1 MDLVTPDIGLIIW
14 QTVVFLIVF
23 AILALKVW
31 KPITEALKSRD
42 GFIRDSL
49 QSAEA
54 AKEEM
59 KQLTAENEYL
69 LKEARIERD
78 HMLKDAAKIAAEI
91 KEAAKEETSK
101 ISTKMIEDAKAVIE
115 IEKKAALTDVKNLV
129 AALSIDIA
137 EKVLRKSLEDKKSQE
152 ALVKDLIKD
161 IKVN

>member
-1 MDLVTPDIGLIIW
+1 
-14 QTVVFLIVF
+14 
-23 AILALKVW
+23 
-31 KPITEALKSRD
+31 
-42 GFIRDSL
+42 
-49 QSAEA
+49 
-54 AKEEM
+54 M

>member
-1 MDLVTPDIGLIIW
+1 MDLVTPDIGLIFW

-49 QSAEA
+49 QAAEA

-59 KQLTAENEYL
+59 KQMQADNEYL

-78 HMLKDAAKIAAEI
+78 NMLKDATKIANEI
-91 KEAAKEETSK
+91 KDSAKEETAK
-101 ISTKMIEDAKAVIE
+101 ISAKMIEDARGVIE
-115 IEKKAALTDVKNLV
+115 TEKKAALADVKSLV
-129 AALSIDIA
+129 ASLSLDIA
-137 EKVLRKSLEDKKSQE
+137 EKVLRKNLEDKKSQE
-152 ALVKDLIKD
+152 SLVKDLVKD

>member
-31 KPITEALKSRD
+31 KPITDALKSRD

-49 QSAEA
+49 QAAEA

-59 KQLTAENEYL
+59 KQLQADNEYL

-78 HMLKDAAKIAAEI
+78 NMLKDASKVASEI
-91 KEAAKEETSK
+91 KESAKEDTAK
-101 ISTKMIEDAKAVIE
+101 ISAKMIEDAKAVIE
-115 IEKKAALTDVKNLV
+115 TEKKAALADVKNLV
-129 AALSIDIA
+129 ATLSIDIA
-137 EKVLRKSLEDKKSQE
+137 EKILRKNLDDKKSQE
-152 ALVKDLIKD
+152 ALVKDLVKD

>member
-1 MDLVTPDIGLIIW
+1 MELVTPDIGLIFW

-23 AILALKVW
+23 AILAAKVW
-31 KPITEALKSRD
+31 KPISEALKSRD

-59 KQLTAENEYL
+59 KQLKADNEYL

-78 HMLKDAAKIAAEI
+78 NMLKEATKIASDI

-101 ISTKMIEDAKAVIE
+101 ISSKMIADAKAVIE
-115 IEKKAALTDVKNLV
+115 TEKKAALADVKSLV
-129 AALSIDIA
+129 AALSLDIA
-137 EKVLRKSLEDKKSQE
+137 EKVLRKNLDDKKSQE

>member
-49 QSAEA
+49 ESASA

-59 KQLTAENEYL
+59 KQLQADNEYL

-78 HMLKDAAKIAAEI
+78 NMLKDATKVANEI

-101 ISTKMIEDAKAVIE
+101 ISAKMIEDARAAINT
-115 IEKKAALTDVKNLV
+115 EKKAALTDVKNLV

>member
-1 MDLVTPDIGLIIW
+1 MDLVTPDIGLIFW

-49 QSAEA
+49 QAAEA

-59 KQLTAENEYL
+59 KQMQADNEYL

-78 HMLKDAAKIAAEI
+78 NMLKDATKIANEI
-91 KEAAKEETSK
+91 KDSAKEETAK
-101 ISTKMIEDAKAVIE
+101 ISAKMIEDARGVIE
-115 IEKKAALTDVKNLV
+115 TEKKAALADVKSLV
-129 AALSIDIA
+129 DSLSLDIA
-137 EKVLRKSLEDKKSQE
+137 EKVLRKNLEDKKSQE
-152 ALVKDLIKD
+152 SLVKDLVKD